1 MTLIIRLLINAV
13 KLLCPC
19 LADAPAVMCSLK
31 MYLFLYYQLC
41 VWCANHLSLEASR
54 SEFVQEGFT
63 RLWRGTNASL
73 ALAVPTVSL
82 S

>member
-1 MTLIIRLLINAV
+1 MTLTIRLLINAV
-13 KLLCPC
+13 KLLCPY
-19 LADAPAVMCSLK
+19 LADAPAVKCSLK

-41 VWCANHLSLEASR
+41 VWSANHLSLEASR
-54 SEFVQEGFT
+54 SEFVQEGFA

-73 ALAVPTVSL
+73 VLAVPTVSL